1 MIENQSQ
8 REQTR
13 EWLSRFEGK
22 LAELR
27 LLPVEQRLEHPR
39 LRQAQEDSLQSMIDD
54 LRNQLAEQDSGS
66 LSGESPPLVSPP
78 AGQREVAT
86 IC

>member
-1 MIENQSQ
+1 MIEGQSQ

-13 EWLSRFEGK
+13 AWLSRFEEE

-27 LLPVEQRLEHPR
+27 LRPLERRLSHPR

-54 LRNQLAEQDSGS
+54 LRNQLAEQDSHLVGGDTPMV
-66 LSGESPPLVSPP
+66 LPPT
-78 AGQREVAT
+78 GQRETAT
-86 IC
+86 VR